1 MALKVQVVSGDG
13 DRITRRLRNTAV
25 AVAVLGSCF
34 FGLTAPAGAGISETE
49 VLSDG
54 TQRTTYTV
62 GPLNVTSGQNRISYK
77 PMTGSEKPL
86 VDGWITRIVPNLV
99 NVDGSIPKSS
109 RVMFHHGVWIN
120 QSAPAGSQLFFA
132 TGEEKTNMELPDGYG
147 LRYKAS
153 DRWMLNHMIHN
164 LVPDPMTL
172 YVTYTIDFIT
182 DRSPAAV
189 GIVPVKPIWMD
200 VESGNYPVFDVL
212 RDSGGKDGEFT
223 YPQDASNPYPPGIK
237 KNERTITTDGVL
249 VATTGHVHTGGL
261 STNLY
266 LKRNGAGYEG
276 PSCAAPKSYAAQIRK
291 LKARNGQLADR
302 RRTNARRSHGAA
314 KSAVA
319 RRLNR
324 LSRSNRKQLNRVR
337 ALDSKAKRAY
347 QGCRSTQPSVT
358 GNRVHLFNSKA
369 KYFYDTGPV
378 SWDMAMYSTDED
390 WRVAVKAGDTL
401 ELQTTYE
408 TKIASWFESMGINVI
423 YMAAQT
429 GGENP
434 YRTKVDY
441 EGVLNH
447 GHYEENNDHGG
458 SNPVVGP
465 DPRTLPD
472 GLLSSGPFEIGGYSY
487 EAGDFRLPGSLG
499 RPPVIKKGQSFT
511 FELSS
516 ADASREIWHSVTS
529 CKSPCNKSTG
539 ISYPI
544 PDGEFQFD
552 SGQLGTGGPPTV
564 GRNTWSTPANLPVG
578 THTFFC
584 RIHPLM
590 RGAVRVKP

>member
-1 MALKVQVVSGDG
+1 MVLEVQVVSSDG
-13 DRITRRLRNTAV
+13 DHVKRRIRNAAV
-25 AVAVLGSCF
+25 AVAVLGACF
-34 FGLTAPAGAGISETE
+34 FGLTAPAGAEVGETE
-49 VLSDG
+49 VLPDG

-62 GPLNVTSGQNRISYK
+62 GPLNITSGQNRISYK
-77 PMTGSEKPL
+77 PITGSEKPAI
-86 VDGWITRIVPNLV
+86 DGWITRMVPNLV
-99 NVDGSIPKSS
+99 NGDGSIPKSS

-120 QSAPAGSQLFFA
+120 NSAPADSRLFFA
-132 TGEEKTNMELPDGYG
+132 TGEEKTNVDLPDGYG
-147 LRYKAS
+147 LRYRAS
-153 DRWMLNHMIHN
+153 DSWTLNHMIHN

-172 YVTYTIDFIT
+172 YVTYTIDFIPAG
-182 DRSPAAV
+182 SPAAA

-200 VESGNYPVFDVL
+200 VENGNYPVFDVL

-223 YPQDASNPYPPGIK
+223 YPQDASNPYPGGVK
-237 KNERTITTDGVL
+237 KNETTIASDGVL

-276 PSCAAPKSYAAQIRK
+276 PSCAAPKSYATQIRM
-291 LKARNGQLADR
+291 LKVRSKQLADR
-302 RRTNARRSHGAA
+302 RRANAKRSRSAA
-314 KSAVA
+314 RTRVA
-319 RRLNR
+319 RRLSR
-324 LSRSNRKQLNRVR
+324 LSSANQKKLNRIR
-337 ALDSKAKRAY
+337 ALDSKAKRSYRA
-347 QGCRSTQPSVT
+347 CRSTQPSVE

-369 KYFYDTGPV
+369 QYFNDTGPV

-401 ELQTTYE
+401 EIQTTYE
-408 TKIASWFESMGINVI
+408 TKIASWYESMGINIV
-423 YMAAQT
+423 YMATEA
-429 GGENP
+429 GGDDP
-434 YRTKVDY
+434 YETRVDY

-458 SNPVVGP
+458 KAPLVGP

-499 RPPVIKKGQSFT
+499 RPPVVKKGQPFT
-511 FELSS
+511 FRLSS
-516 ADASREIWHSVTS
+516 ADADREIWHSVTS
-529 CKSPCNKSTG
+529 CKAPCNKSTG

-552 SGQLGTGGPPTV
+552 SGQLGRGGPPTV
-564 GRNTWSTPANLPVG
+564 GRDTWSTPASLPVG